1 MSERTPAAIALSPAC
16 LFRPP
21 TFAGIMP
28 WPPPED
34 PSTHALR
41 SSPITSPD
49 VAQIWRLRGTPYTDI
64 RIFMAKNGGNPRLSV
79 AEVCGS
85 LHAGVGYSYP
95 QKPQKSAVSDPP
107 ECAKNGYLYPE
118 PEKCPRKAF
127 LDGNFA
133 RRQSQELP
141 SEHEIWDTTLPGFGM
156 RVQPGGHRSWFVR
169 VRHRRRHRRIT
180 LGSVEDVEALVA
192 RRVARR
198 HLVEVALDGLPR
210 RPDIP
215 VGPVFIDYAEEFW
228 RDCAHHW
235 KPSTQRRNRTA
246 LDHHILPFFAEHRL
260 NEMDRTDIVR
270 WRDDCANVAEAKFN
284 RALPV
289 LAAMLKYAE
298 QLGYRPKGKNP
309 CRGIERFRR
318 KAMERFLSPGE
329 YARLGRQLAQVE
341 DDYPNEVAAIRLLIY
356 TGARL
361 NEICGLHWD
370 WVQPP
375 RLVLPDSKTGAKI
388 IMLNRQALAILQ
400 SLPRHEGVA
409 LVFPK
414 KRGKGHMSLEAFWW
428 RFRRTC
434 ALPDVRLHD
443 LRHSFASVAV
453 REGVPLATIGRL
465 LGHALPET
473 TARYAHLAD
482 ETIAEAAARVSSTMA
497 SALGVRP

>member
-1 MSERTPAAIALSPAC
+1 
-16 LFRPP
+16 
-21 TFAGIMP
+21 
-28 WPPPED
+28 
-34 PSTHALR
+34 
-41 SSPITSPD
+41 
-49 VAQIWRLRGTPYTDI
+49 
-64 RIFMAKNGGNPRLSV
+64 MAKNGGNPRLSV